1 MSIKEDGI
9 KLIKDNKY
17 ISWLEKFTEDNP
29 VFFHDLCFSSFNRN
43 NKENYNN
50 IGFLEVF
57 YTIIDNYAKE
67 NYICQEPSV
76 YGRCYQIK
84 YNDIGYEIGIVMGEN
99 IIYYCKRTDIKD
111 NFISYDDI
119 KNDKRQ
125 ERVDMIVEKLE
136 LLSNLIYNMAYEGIP
151 VQLISE
157 TTEKTVK
164 KILKR

>member
-1 MSIKEDGI
+1 
-9 KLIKDNKY
+9 
-17 ISWLEKFTEDNP
+17 
-29 VFFHDLCFSSFNRN
+29 
-43 NKENYNN
+43 
-50 IGFLEVF
+50 
-57 YTIIDNYAKE
+57 
-67 NYICQEPSV
+67 
-76 YGRCYQIK
+76 
-84 YNDIGYEIGIVMGEN
+84 MGEN
-99 IIYYCKRTDIKD
+99 IIYYCKRTEIKD